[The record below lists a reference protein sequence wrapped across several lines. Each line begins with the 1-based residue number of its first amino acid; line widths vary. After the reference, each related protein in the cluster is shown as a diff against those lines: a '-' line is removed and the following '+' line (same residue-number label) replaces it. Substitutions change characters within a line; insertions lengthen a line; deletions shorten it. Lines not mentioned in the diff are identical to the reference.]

1 MAGLFAG
8 LKEYFLPQ
16 QKLTSFNKH
25 STKWVNLIVRRCEGK
40 VGTLDSFN
48 FNENT
53 CMYIKYFLQGLSHTC
68 YELHYFFYYW
78 VGVNTKFKIWQRT
91 SDRYIHKS
99 KSSHLQRVNMF
110 LISSESDKI
119 HLLNNSILSTCIS
132 FLIPSSSKKIV
143 WLGTTKWR
151 NHSRIKDLCFPV
163 TLAFCGMLY
172 QHTPALLLPV
182 YESEVAL
189 EVL

>member
-8 LKEYFLPQ
+8 LKEYFLLQ

-68 YELHYFFYYW
+68 YELHYFFIT
-78 VGVNTKFKIWQRT
+78 G
-91 SDRYIHKS
+91 
-99 KSSHLQRVNMF
+99 
-110 LISSESDKI
+110 
-119 HLLNNSILSTCIS
+119 
-132 FLIPSSSKKIV
+132 
-143 WLGTTKWR
+143 
-151 NHSRIKDLCFPV
+151 
-163 TLAFCGMLY
+163 
-172 QHTPALLLPV
+172 
-182 YESEVAL
+182 
-189 EVL
+189 